1 MPYFQQTS
9 GAVEHFHFY
18 FLFFAKDS
26 SSYMHPTHTTPYPQ
40 SIEQQL
46 ANVLINLGCINFC
59 KWVQPRLE
67 FRPVGWFMTEY
78 LGLLIKWISSRDFG
92 LYQGTKSDQ
101 VGHVLYTYVHTAL
114 LFNLNFGEVNV
125 LSINKGI

>member
-1 MPYFQQTS
+1 MPRLVPYFQQTS
-9 GAVEHFHFY
+9 GAIEYFHFY

-40 SIEQQL
+40 LIEQQL
-46 ANVLINLGCINFC
+46 ANILINLGCIKFC
-59 KWVQPRLE
+59 KWVQPRLQ

-92 LYQGTKSDQ
+92 LYQGTNQTKWDMFC
-101 VGHVLYTYVHTAL
+101 THTSIL
-114 LFNLNFGEVNV
+114 LSFLTLISV
-125 LSINKGI
+125 K